1 MYYSQHNTELGNL
14 GEECL
19 RRATELCGITQ
30 TNSKHKLNSTGV
42 DYSGYTHNG
51 TLFVGD
57 VSNQTPASANR
68 TKYKDTEIKY
78 FHSRDIESRITH
90 MDNIE
95 GPKVSV
101 GFGVTHLEE
110 DITTLR
116 DYSISTIYMK
126 DTVNRQNMHHMSNL
140 LAIQLSTI
148 IESFNI
154 NQNTCSN
161 YNNSFIES
169 LSIDNCVYDSS
180 CIVDSIYNNK
190 EVNVLDVP
198 SFNEERFV
206 SLVNREVSRL
216 RDFNIHF
223 GIPLQMTMQSFLPS
237 RRRAKLEAL
246 ICWNKKHYTVNL
258 YGVSHRNVLS
268 CFDLTKEAQRKQRK
282 KPDRLS
288 RLEREDTEIL
298 RNRGSPL
305 VISNGKTFYSSLFK
319 PYSEY
324 TYANAVYDSSVLFN
338 TLETPHFD
346 YRRESAYTDFDKWV

>member
-1 MYYSQHNTELGNL
+1 MYYPQHNTELGNL

-30 TNSKHKLNSTGV
+30 TKSKHRLNSNGV

-68 TKYKDTEIKY
+68 TKYRDTEVKY
-78 FHSRDIESRITH
+78 FHPRDIESRITH
-90 MDNIE
+90 MGNVE
-95 GPKVSV
+95 GLKVSI

-154 NQNTCSN
+154 NQNACSN

-190 EVNVLDVP
+190 EVNVSEFP
-198 SFNEERFV
+198 SFNRPV
-206 SLVNREVSRL
+206 R
-216 RDFNIHF
+216 
-223 GIPLQMTMQSFLPS
+223 
-237 RRRAKLEAL
+237 
-246 ICWNKKHYTVNL
+246 
-258 YGVSHRNVLS
+258 
-268 CFDLTKEAQRKQRK
+268 
-282 KPDRLS
+282 
-288 RLEREDTEIL
+288 
-298 RNRGSPL
+298 
-305 VISNGKTFYSSLFK
+305 
-319 PYSEY
+319 
-324 TYANAVYDSSVLFN
+324 
-338 TLETPHFD
+338 
-346 YRRESAYTDFDKWV
+346 